1 MTKKLSALI
10 TGLLLAAPFAGA
22 QEDRGEQPAS
32 IPPAAATTTVAAVG
46 VSDGKKLNKEVIV
59 AEETD
64 KWWSVKASTGWD
76 SLYMFRGVN
85 VLGNGNGIYWMSGSV
100 GITPWENGAFT
111 ASVWYGTGTSRYYGE
126 LDTTID
132 YTHTFGALAA
142 SFGYINYYY
151 PNYFF
156 SGNYSQ
162 NELYWK
168 LAYSQEAG
176 PVTFTP
182 SAIYYLDLGPSINDV
197 NGLTKPGSSY
207 LYLRLDASMAVYKD
221 IVSVA
226 PWTGFGISFDY
237 NLNNAGQFISGGNNW
252 ELGVSVPIQITDWF
266 SISGYVAYS
275 YQWMDLYETDPST
288 VWAGASATFSF

>member
-85 VLGNGNGIYWMSGSV
+85 VLGNGNGIYWLSGSV
-100 GITPWENGAFT
+100 GVTPWENGALT
-111 ASVWYGTGTSRYYGE
+111 AGIWYGVGTSAAYHE
-126 LDTTID
+126 MDLTVD
-132 YTHTFGALAA
+132 YTHTFGPLAA
-142 SFGYINYYY
+142 SFGWAMYAYPTYLENNNYY
-151 PNYFF
+151 
-156 SGNYSQ
+156 Q

-168 LAYSQEAG
+168 LAYTQEVG
-176 PVTFTP
+176 PVTLTP
-182 SAIYYLDLGPSINDV
+182 SAIYFLELGPTIDDIGGV
-197 NGLTKPGSSY
+197 TKPGSSY
-207 LYLRLDASMAVYKD
+207 LLFRLDASMAVYKD
-221 IVSVA
+221 IVSIA
-226 PWTGFGISFDY
+226 PWTALGVTFDY
-237 NLNNAGQFISGGNNW
+237 NANNSGEFIRGGNNW
-252 ELGVSVPIQITDWF
+252 ELGLSVPVQITDWV
-266 SISGYVAYS
+266 SVSGYVAYS
-275 YQWMDLYETDPST
+275 YQWMDLYNTDPST
-288 VWAGASATFSF
+288 VWAGASVNFSF